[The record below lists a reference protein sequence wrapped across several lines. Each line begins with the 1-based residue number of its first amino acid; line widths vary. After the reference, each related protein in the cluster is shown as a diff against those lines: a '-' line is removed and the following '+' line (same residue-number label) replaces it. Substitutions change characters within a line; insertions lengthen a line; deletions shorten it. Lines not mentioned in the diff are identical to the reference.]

1 MRGKDASE
9 CGDVIVEFIDFEID
23 WYFDRDPFTVANNE
37 FTVNTSD
44 FIFLG
49 EYNIGVWAYFVNFSS
64 GTYASSDTS
73 FKLIITNLN
82 CDVAVITS
90 PGLEF

>member
-1 MRGKDASE
+1 M
-9 CGDVIVEFIDFEID
+9 VEFIDFEED
-23 WYFDRDPFTVANNE
+23 WYFDIDPFTVANNE

-44 FIFLG
+44 FTFMG
-49 EYNIGVWAYFVNFSS
+49 EYNIGVWVYFRDFPS

-73 FKLIITNLN
+73 FKLIITSLN

-90 PGLEF
+90 PSLEF